1 MTVQKADKRLAT
13 AEDITSILV
22 RNCGLNAESAAAA
35 PTASLEEL
43 GMDSLALLELQAV
56 VADRYQVQIP
66 EEVKHLSIADIAE
79 LVDRQAEPP
88 LVPTQTNAPPTVT
101 VEPAAGIEAAVTTE
115 PAVTTTGPAAGTG
128 PAEPA
133 ATVGAGV
140 PGPAEPAQDTDPP
153 GHTENSVVILA
164 PRQLVWELTNDVGA
178 WPNLF
183 TEYQL
188 AEVLEQR
195 GNRVLFRLTM
205 FPDENGIAWSWVSER
220 TMNPEQFEVHARRV
234 ETGPFAYMR
243 IYWRYDEVPG
253 GTRMTWVQD
262 FAMKPTAPVDNR
274 QMTERINTN
283 SRIQLN
289 LIRDR
294 IELAARERA
303 LDVPNGGDDE

>member
-1 MTVQKADKRLAT
+1 MTVQRADKRLAT

-22 RNCGLNAESAAAA
+22 RNCGLNAESATAA

-56 VADRYQVQIP
+56 VAERYQVQIP
-66 EEVKHLSIADIAE
+66 EEVKHLTIADIAE
-79 LVDRQAEPP
+79 LVDRQADPAV
-88 LVPTQTNAPPTVT
+88 VPTQTTGPDETAGPLAANAGTDPT
-101 VEPAAGIEAAVTTE
+101 EPAAPLQENAPVGQHAPPKRTE
-115 PAVTTTGPAAGTG
+115 P
-128 PAEPA
+128 
-133 ATVGAGV
+133 
-140 PGPAEPAQDTDPP
+140 PGHVDPP

-164 PRQLVWELTNDVGA
+164 PRQLVWDLTNDVST
-178 WPNLF
+178 WPGLF

-220 TMNPEQFEVHARRV
+220 TMDPVEFEVHARRV

-262 FAMKPTAPVDNR
+262 FAMKPTAPVDNA

-289 LIRDR
+289 IIRDR

-303 LDVPNGGDDE
+303 LDVPGGGDDE

>member
-1 MTVQKADKRLAT
+1 MTVQRADKRLAT

-22 RNCGLNAESAAAA
+22 RNCGLNAESAMAA

-56 VADRYQVQIP
+56 VAERYQVQIP
-66 EEVKHLSIADIAE
+66 EEVKHLTIADIAE
-79 LVDRQAEPP
+79 LVDRQADPA
-88 LVPTQTNAPPTVT
+88 LLPTQT
-101 VEPAAGIEAAVTTE
+101 
-115 PAVTTTGPAAGTG
+115 TGPDETAAAPDETAELPGADAGTD
-128 PAEPA
+128 P
-133 ATVGAGV
+133 
-140 PGPAEPAQDTDPP
+140 PGQADPP

-164 PRQLVWELTNDVGA
+164 PRQLVWDLTNDVSA
-178 WPNLF
+178 WPGLF

-220 TMNPEQFEVHARRV
+220 TMDPVEFEVHARRV

-262 FAMKPTAPVDNR
+262 FAMKPTAPVNNA

-289 LIRDR
+289 IIRDR

-303 LDVPNGGDDE
+303 LDVPGGGDDE